1 MRKGGKPMK
10 IKGFIKIALMVLIV
24 IMIFS
29 SIAYADNDNFSFSEI
44 NNQTAGE
51 DIKNP
56 VKKAVGAVMGAV
68 RIIATGVAIVMISVV
83 AMKYLMAAPGDRAD
97 MKKASIQYVV
107 GAVIVFG
114 AANILTILVNAFT
127 NMVPEIE

>member
-1 MRKGGKPMK
+1 MK

-44 NNQTAGE
+44 NTQTAGE

-56 VKKAVGAVMGAV
+56 VGAVMGAV

-107 GAVIVFG
+107 GAVLVFG

>member
-1 MRKGGKPMK
+1 
-10 IKGFIKIALMVLIV
+10 
-24 IMIFS
+24 
-29 SIAYADNDNFSFSEI
+29 
-44 NNQTAGE
+44 
-51 DIKNP
+51 
-56 VKKAVGAVMGAV
+56 
-68 RIIATGVAIVMISVV
+68 MISVV

>member
-1 MRKGGKPMK
+1 MK

>member
-1 MRKGGKPMK
+1 MK

-83 AMKYLMAAPGDRAD
+83 AMKYLMSAPGDRAD

>member
-1 MRKGGKPMK
+1 MK
-10 IKGFIKIALMVLIV
+10 IKEFMKIALMVLII
-24 IMIFS
+24 IMVFS

-44 NNQTAGE
+44 NTQTASD

-56 VKKAVGAVMGAV
+56 VTEAIGAVMGAI

-127 NMVPEIE
+127 KMVPEVK

>member
-1 MRKGGKPMK
+1 MK

-127 NMVPEIE
+127 DMVPEIE

>member
-1 MRKGGKPMK
+1 MK

-107 GAVIVFG
+107 GAVLVFG

>member
-1 MRKGGKPMK
+1 MK

-127 NMVPEIE
+127 NMVPDIE

>member
-1 MRKGGKPMK
+1 MK

-24 IMIFS
+24 IMVFS

-44 NNQTAGE
+44 NSQTAGD

-127 NMVPEIE
+127 NMVPDIE

>member
-1 MRKGGKPMK
+1 MK
-10 IKGFIKIALMVLIV
+10 IKVFIKIALMVLIV

>member
-1 MRKGGKPMK
+1 MK

-107 GAVIVFG
+107 GAVLVFG

-127 NMVPEIE
+127 DMVPEIE

>member
-1 MRKGGKPMK
+1 MK

-97 MKKASIQYVV
+97 MKKTSIQYVV

>member
-1 MRKGGKPMK
+1 MK

-24 IMIFS
+24 IIIFS

>member
-1 MRKGGKPMK
+1 MK

-68 RIIATGVAIVMISVV
+68 RRSCHC
-83 AMKYLMAAPGDRAD
+83 YDFCC
-97 MKKASIQYVV
+97 SY
-107 GAVIVFG
+107 
-114 AANILTILVNAFT
+114 
-127 NMVPEIE
+127 EIFDGSTRG